1 MIDNKKSK
9 IWVYAVI
16 LFTSAFIVLLFT
28 AYSQIKLNNNL
39 SDYKNQV
46 YNKESE
52 KNKYQQNFSSAQEM
66 NAKLNEEIKKLEE
79 ENSTLKS
86 DIVVL
91 NSEKESI
98 ETTLDKKITAVEGL
112 SNAMTIYLNGNVV
125 ECASLIKGID
135 VANLDGKAAET
146 YKTLTL
152 KAYSEAGKIL
162 FNEGYSLYNR
172 AKYSEATEKLLL
184 SSQYSPAETFS
195 DKCLF
200 YLAYSELKID
210 KTAAALEHM
219 NMFINNYPSSKYLK
233 SAKRFVERYK
243 Q

>member
-66 NAKLNEEIKKLEE
+66 NAKLNEEIKRLEE
-79 ENSTLKS
+79 ENSILQG
-86 DIVVL
+86 DITEL
-91 NSEKESI
+91 QGEKENI
-98 ETTLDKKITAVEGL
+98 ETTFNKKSIAVEGL
-112 SNAMTIYLNGNVV
+112 SNAMTIYLNGNIV
-125 ECASLIKGID
+125 ECAALINGID
-135 VANLDGKAAET
+135 VANLDAKAVET
-146 YKTLTL
+146 CKAL
-152 KAYSEAGKIL
+152 KLKVYSEAGKLL

-172 AKYSEATEKLLL
+172 AKYSEAADKLLL
-184 SSQYSPAETFS
+184 SSLYSPADTFS

-200 YLAYSELKID
+200 YLAYSEVKID
-210 KTAAALEHM
+210 KTTFALEHM
-219 NMFINNYPSSKYLK
+219 NMLISNYPSSKYLK
-233 SAKRFVERYK
+233 SAKRFIERYK